1 MRPAASLTVRA
12 LPYDVLSSLLTQISL
27 RAQDFGAMDWKG
39 LPVLVTGGAS
49 FIGSHLVD
57 SLVERKARVTVVD
70 DLSSGRLDHLHQHLA
85 TSKVRFI
92 KADLR
97 RQDAADMA
105 VTGQHCVF
113 HLAAAHGGRGY
124 LETHEA
130 ACASNFVLDGL
141 VFDSCVRLGVDRVVY
156 ASSGCVYP
164 CHLQAGLDQI
174 VNLKED
180 QVGPPFDA
188 DGIYGWAKLMGE
200 KVLAIYA
207 REHRIKAVS
216 CRYFTAYGPRATE
229 SHAVMAMIA
238 RAFVRQDP
246 FEVWGTGQQL
256 RNWTYVSDIVEGT
269 LVATEHYDAGE
280 AVNIGIMEGTRV
292 MEAVELV
299 LRRAGYAAAIVT
311 RPDMPTGPY
320 YRIADNTELAQRTG
334 WRPKVSFAEGLQR
347 TMDWYFSTKS
357 EARVRSELQHLL
369 CER

>member
-1 MRPAASLTVRA
+1 
-12 LPYDVLSSLLTQISL
+12 
-27 RAQDFGAMDWKG
+27 MDWRG

-57 SLVERKARVTVVD
+57 ALVERNARVTVVD
-70 DLSSGRLDHLHQHLA
+70 DLSSGRLEHLHRHLA

-97 RQDAADMA
+97 RQDAADAA
-105 VTGQHCVF
+105 VAGQQCVF

-141 VFDSCVRLGVDRVVY
+141 VFDSCVRHAVDRVVY

-164 CHLQAGLDQI
+164 CYLQANPDQI
-174 VNLKED
+174 VKLKED
-180 QVGPPFDA
+180 QIGPPFDA

-200 KVLAIYA
+200 KVLAVYA
-207 REHRIKAVS
+207 RVHGVKAVN

-238 RAFVRQDP
+238 RAFIRQDP
-246 FEVWGTGQQL
+246 FEVWGTGQQQ
-256 RNWTYVSDIVEGT
+256 RNWTYVSDVVEGT
-269 LVATEHYDAGE
+269 LLAAEHYGAGE
-280 AVNIGIMEGTRV
+280 AVNIGTMEGTRV
-292 MEAVELV
+292 MKAAELV
-299 LRRAGYAAAIVT
+299 LQYAGYAAAIVT

-320 YRIADNTELAQRTG
+320 YRIADNTELAQQTG

-357 EARVRSELQHLL
+357 ETRVRSDLRHLL
-369 CER
+369 FAR